1 MIGIYNHDDH
11 DDHDDHLRH
20 DDLAEHDDHDD
31 HDDHDNDN
39 HGDHD
44 DLPDH
49 MTREGY
55 RLTKVS
61 FVHVYP
67 QIPLLWSNVRLLV

>member
-1 MIGIYNHDDH
+1 MMTMTTMMTILDMMTLLNMMTKTQI
-11 DDHDDHLRH
+11 
-20 DDLAEHDDHDD
+20 
-31 HDDHDNDN
+31 NDN
-39 HGDHD
+39 HGVHD

-55 RLTKVS
+55 RLTKVN